1 MKPKPDRSLT
11 QVLFS
16 FRGRISRATYWR
28 RAFPILLAIGIVSNV
43 ICFIEIEYGST
54 GQPGPISIVVSL
66 LALWPG
72 MAAFVKRLH
81 DRNRSGWW
89 LLASLI
95 PIGGPF
101 ILIALLIEAWFLKG
115 TEGENRFGP
124 DPQGV
129 STNELAKQ
137 SIQGKYVSE

>member
-1 MKPKPDRSLT
+1 VKTQPNMSLA

-28 RAFPILLAIGIVSNV
+28 RAFPTLLAIGIASNL
-43 ICFIEIEYGST
+43 ICFIEIECGST
-54 GQPGPISIVVSL
+54 GQPGPISIVVGL

-72 MAAFVKRLH
+72 MAALVKRLH

-89 LLASLI
+89 LLASSI

-129 STNELAKQ
+129 STNELAAQ
-137 SIQGKYVSE
+137 FVQGKCE